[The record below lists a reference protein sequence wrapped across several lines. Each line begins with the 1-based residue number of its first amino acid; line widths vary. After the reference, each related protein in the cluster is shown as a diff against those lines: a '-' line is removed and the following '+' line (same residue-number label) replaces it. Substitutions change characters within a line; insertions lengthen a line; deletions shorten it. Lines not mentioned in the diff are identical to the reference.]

1 MTKFMQK
8 SFSVYVNSINNQ
20 PKCLCGKEIIYGYA
34 TQEGYL
40 CAGCYAQRKQKKDE
54 ERIKKVIKESGGNL

>member
-8 SFSVYVNSINNQ
+8 SFSVYSNYNSQ
-20 PKCLCGKEIIYGYA
+20 PKCLCGKEIKVGYS

-40 CAGCYAQRKQKKDE
+40 CSECYSARKAKKAE
-54 ERIKKVIKESGGNL
+54 EKLQAVIKENNQSL